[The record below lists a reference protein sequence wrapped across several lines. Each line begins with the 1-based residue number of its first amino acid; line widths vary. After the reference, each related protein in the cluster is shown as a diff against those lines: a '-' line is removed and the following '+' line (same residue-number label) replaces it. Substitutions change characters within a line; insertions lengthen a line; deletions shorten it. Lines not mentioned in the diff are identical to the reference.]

1 MTPAERLMAERDYIQ
16 KKYGFYITP
25 CRLAHLMEAAS
36 KVTNIL
42 VKADT
47 NISYQECR
55 IVLSIVE
62 TSISGVIGGKSDA

>member
-1 MTPAERLMAERDYIQ
+1 MTPAERLMAEQDCIQ

-47 NISYQECR
+47 NISYRECK
-55 IVLSIVE
+55 IVLYIVE
-62 TSISGVIGGKSDA
+62 ASLSSVIGGKSNV